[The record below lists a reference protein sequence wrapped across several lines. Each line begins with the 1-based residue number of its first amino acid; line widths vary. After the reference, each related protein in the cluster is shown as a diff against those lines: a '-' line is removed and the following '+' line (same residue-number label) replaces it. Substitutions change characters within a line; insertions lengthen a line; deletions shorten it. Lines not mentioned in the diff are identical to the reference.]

1 MPQIHMPGS
10 RHGCGGDPRLC
21 GPDGF
26 PLPHLR
32 NERMYYWNPYVA
44 GSLQHTTLL
53 AAMRWIEDNLV
64 ATNGPA
70 RQTCDADFASFGHH
84 IPFSE
89 RWRDPAIWIS
99 YNPTPTVTE
108 YGAVLGGTLDITIS
122 QNAFAR
128 GLRHVAG
135 TIIHEFA
142 HINNAGDGRRAEQT
156 LLQCG
161 CADVYDPNIVGSL
174 RLPPRPSIRR
184 V

>member
-1 MPQIHMPGS
+1 MPQIHIPGS

-26 PLPHLR
+26 PLPQLR
-32 NERMYYWNPYVA
+32 NARTYYWNPYLA
-44 GSLQHTTLL
+44 GSLQISTLL
-53 AAMRWIEDNLV
+53 AAMQWIEQNLI

-70 RQTCDADFASFGHH
+70 RQTCDADFASFGYR

-99 YNPTPTVTE
+99 YNPTSTVTE
-108 YGAVLGGTLDITIS
+108 YGATLDGTLDITIS
-122 QNAFAR
+122 QNAITR
-128 GLRHVAG
+128 GVRQVAG

-156 LLQCG
+156 LQQCG
-161 CADVYDPNIVGSL
+161 CADVYDPRIIGSL
-174 RLPPRPSIRR
+174 RLPPRPTIRR
-184 V
+184 A